1 MDVSVNVVC
10 SILCLLCVDLGVLL
24 HLAVNEHLDHG
35 HVGQDLLPLEQVAR
49 KVLKEGK
56 EVDDVGACVRLQEC
70 VKERQN
76 FKYEPVCCLAR
87 QTGLKLIHRRYRVQ
101 KMPAPQT
108 GNVIQYNRC
117 QPHRLVTLSS
127 TTVASPTDG

>member
-24 HLAVNEHLDHG
+24 HLAVNEPLDHG

-49 KVLKEGK
+49 KVFKEGK

-70 VKERQN
+70 VKERHKTIN
-76 FKYEPVCCLAR
+76 TSLCV
-87 QTGLKLIHRRYRVQ
+87 V
-101 KMPAPQT
+101 
-108 GNVIQYNRC
+108 
-117 QPHRLVTLSS
+117 
-127 TTVASPTDG
+127 